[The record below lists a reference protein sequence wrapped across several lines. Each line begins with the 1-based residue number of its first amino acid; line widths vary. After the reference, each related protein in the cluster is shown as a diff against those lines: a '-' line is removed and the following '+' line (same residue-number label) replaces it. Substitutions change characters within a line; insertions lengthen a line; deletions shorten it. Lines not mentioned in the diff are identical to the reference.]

1 MRIPVTPPAT
11 ALFSGKSGPYLLVH
25 GSGVVGQQ
33 ILKKMQKMQKS
44 IDLKVLN
51 GESLGILSEKEIEFA
66 VRNVKTIILVADSK
80 KVESK
85 GGWFGN
91 KGNDKKTELI
101 NNLNKGIVSSSGSD
115 DNDCEVNGEIT
126 NTDWEQLLNEKSLK
140 KLLNATMK
148 ESNKNGNTNIKVVA
162 LGKATKESKS
172 FGSFLGGENTEFD
185 SEVILQ
191 CKQRGIGYGIIKIGT
206 LISDD
211 STTSF
216 KARSPKGNKYS
227 AEEEEIAQVV
237 YENPVLFT
245 SSRVEASEVTRIS
258 LAVDAVLR
266 SAAHPLMNSTTTVLT
281 SSASTVLPT
290 DEQVMQ
296 V

>member
-1 MRIPVTPPAT
+1 MTSPAT
-11 ALFSGKSGPYLLVH
+11 TLFSGKSGPYLLVH

-33 ILKKMQKMQKS
+33 ILRKMKKMQKS
-44 IDLKVLN
+44 IDLKVIN
-51 GESLGILSEKEIEFA
+51 GESLGILTEKEIEFA
-66 VRNVKTIILVADSK
+66 VRNVKTIILAADSK

-91 KGNDKKTELI
+91 KEKDKKAELI
-101 NNLNKGIVSSSGSD
+101 SNLNKGIVSSASND
-115 DNDCEVNGEIT
+115 DIDCEVTGEIS
-126 NTDWEQLLNEKSLK
+126 NTDWDQLLNEKSLK

-148 ESNKNGNTNIKVVA
+148 ESNKNGNTNIKVIA

-172 FGSFLGGENTEFD
+172 FGSFLSGENTEFD

-191 CKQRGIGYGIIKIGT
+191 CKQRGLGYGIIKVGS

-216 KARSPKGNKYS
+216 KERPSKVVKYS
-227 AEEEEIAQVV
+227 AEEEEIAQLV

-245 SSRVEASEVTRIS
+245 SSRVEAVEVTRIS

-290 DEQVMQ
+290 DAQVI
-296 V
+296 